1 MIEVQI
7 LFSPTHLREK
17 RVLKNLR
24 GRIQK
29 ILIALHWKFNFDSKY
44 THIFQNQVSRALE

>member
-1 MIEVQI
+1 MNHMVIYIIRLEFDADSEFEVKK
-7 LFSPTHLREK
+7 LFLPTHLREK

-29 ILIALHWKFNFDSKY
+29 ILRDLNSA
-44 THIFQNQVSRALE
+44 